1 MAPIAITL
9 SQWQQWV
16 LKRKWDN
23 LAIKPGMVFAQFNA
37 NYVPKN
43 RIFDTSYAYDLGK
56 YFKIFSKISLFYP
69 KLFIFFFYQSP
80 LEPGRN
86 QDILSMTA
94 PQGSHIG
101 VWT

>member
-56 YFKIFSKISLFYP
+56 YIKFFP
-69 KLFIFFFYQSP
+69 KFHFFIPNYSFFFFLP
-80 LEPGRN
+80 KP
-86 QDILSMTA
+86 T
-94 PQGSHIG
+94 
-101 VWT
+101 